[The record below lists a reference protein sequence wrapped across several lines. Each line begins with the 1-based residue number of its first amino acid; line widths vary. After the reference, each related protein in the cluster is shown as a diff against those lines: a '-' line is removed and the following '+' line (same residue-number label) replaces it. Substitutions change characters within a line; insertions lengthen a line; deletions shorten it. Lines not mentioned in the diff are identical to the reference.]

1 MSMQLGFDALL
12 GSADAENHARQIARE
27 TAHLPGTMETAI
39 PHYRILL
46 RQHHAAMLAANVD
59 EAIRLRREARSLAL
73 KLNGGE
79 RGIIAGPDA
88 PGCVLERET
97 AAAPGTVPLWGQLGS
112 FAITLADIDMQI
124 DLEGLFGIGG
134 CTLYWPAFSARAVD
148 TERPFISDTGFRSFL
163 GVQADP
169 LPGLSPE
176 DFVRRVIES
185 WIEHDLKGRLHTI
198 APRYRK
204 ARA

>member
-1 MSMQLGFDALL
+1 
-12 GSADAENHARQIARE
+12 
-27 TAHLPGTMETAI
+27 MEAAI

-46 RQHHAAMLAANVD
+46 RQHHAAMLSANVD

-79 RGIIAGPDA
+79 KGIIAGPDA

-112 FAITLADIDMQI
+112 FAITLADIRMEI
-124 DLEGLFGIGG
+124 DLEGMFGIGG
-134 CTLYWPAFSARAVD
+134 CALYWPAFSARALD
-148 TERPFISDTGFRSFL
+148 AERPFISDTGFRSFL

-185 WIEHDLKGRLHTI
+185 WIERDLKGKLRTI

-204 ARA
+204 APA